1 MAEAATSGLAT
12 LFLGAL
18 QIAAPVVAAMLIAD
32 VALGLLT
39 RAAPALNA
47 FSLAYPIKILL
58 TLLLAGLVITRLP
71 EALGGLVEHAVLD
84 ILRLSGDAASS
95 GGAPGAGVPP
105 GAG

>member
-1 MAEAATSGLAT
+1 TSGLAE

-18 QIAAPVVAAMLIAD
+18 QIAAPVVAAMLVAD

-47 FSLAYPIKILL
+47 FSLAYPLKILF

-71 EALGGLVEHAVLD
+71 TVLADLVQHAVLEV
-84 ILRLSGDAASS
+84 LRVADGARAASAAV
-95 GGAPGAGVPP
+95 GGG
-105 GAG
+105 